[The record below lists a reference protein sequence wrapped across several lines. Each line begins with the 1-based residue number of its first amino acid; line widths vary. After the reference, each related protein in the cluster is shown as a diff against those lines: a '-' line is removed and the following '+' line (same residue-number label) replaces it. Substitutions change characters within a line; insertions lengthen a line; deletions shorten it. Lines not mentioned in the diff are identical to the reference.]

1 MVVQVTGTDP
11 DGDALARPVAWNP
24 DDGPPPLIF
33 MQPEAPGRAAL
44 APGERVLARLKPLG
58 AGRYEGRTMRRL
70 TEAPSRVLGVF
81 RSFRGENRLVPTDRR
96 AKAEW
101 IVPPG
106 QDGGAAPGEIV
117 LAEPMPH
124 HQRYGL
130 KPAKVIERLGSMG
143 DARSVSLIAI
153 HTHDIPVEFP
163 QQAVEAAE
171 RAGATPLGRRTD
183 LRDIPL
189 VTIDGEDARDFD
201 DAVFAEPDDS
211 LAAGGF
217 RLIVA
222 IADVAHYVRPGSPL
236 DHAARTRGNSV
247 YFADRVVPMLPEAL
261 SNGWCSLR
269 PDEDRGCLFVEL
281 RIDAGGR
288 KLAHRFGRGQMRSAA
303 RLTYTQVQQMHDSGA
318 TTPSPPV
325 GEGWGGVSIPPQ
337 PAQPV
342 PPTPTLPLKG
352 GGSPMSLPLPHLYAA
367 YRALLEARTARGT
380 LDLDLAERQVELDLH
395 GKVTSV
401 APRRRLDSHRLIEEF
416 MILANVAAAEEL
428 ERQHQPCMYRV
439 HAPPS
444 DEKLASLRDFLH
456 TLGITLP
463 PGDKLQPRDL
473 DRVLRRVADTP
484 EARLVNEV
492 MLRSQSQ
499 AAYSPDNIGH
509 FGLALPRYAHF
520 TSPIR
525 RYADLLVHR
534 ALIAGLR
541 LGADGLA
548 AEEAARFPATADHI
562 TATERRA
569 QLAEREALDRYLAA
583 YMADK
588 TGAHFA
594 ARISGVTRFA
604 LFVTVTESGASGI
617 VPVAT
622 LPDDYW
628 QHDTREQTLS
638 GRRTRQ
644 VFRLAQE
651 VEVRLAEAS
660 PVTGGLVFHVVPEMQ
675 QPGKRSRR
683 R

>member
-11 DGDALARPVAWNP
+11 DGDALARPVAWEQA
-24 DDGPPPLIF
+24 DGPPPLIF
-33 MQPEAPGRAAL
+33 MRPEVPGRAAL

-70 TEAPSRVLGVF
+70 TDAPSRILGVF
-81 RSFRGENRLVPTDRR
+81 HANRGENRLVPTDRR

-101 IVPPG
+101 IIPPG
-106 QDGGAAPGEIV
+106 QDGGASPGEIV
-117 LAEPMPH
+117 LAEPLPQH
-124 HQRYGL
+124 HRLGL
-130 KPAKVIERLGSMG
+130 KPARVIERLGAMG

-163 QQAVEAAE
+163 PDALAEAA
-171 RAGATPLGRRTD
+171 RARATVPGRRTD
-183 LRDIPL
+183 LRDVPL

-211 LAAGGF
+211 LARGGF

-236 DHAARTRGNSV
+236 DDAARTRGNSV
-247 YFADRVVPMLPEAL
+247 YFPDRVVPMLPEAL
-261 SNGWCSLR
+261 SNVWCSLR
-269 PDEDRGCLFVEL
+269 PGEDRGCLFVEL
-281 RIDAGGR
+281 RIDAHGT
-288 KLAHRFGRGQMRSAA
+288 KLAHRFGRGLMRSAA
-303 RLTYTQVQQMHDSGA
+303 RLTYTRVQQAHD
-318 TTPSPPV
+318 
-325 GEGWGGVSIPPQ
+325 GGDAA
-337 PAQPV
+337 PAG
-342 PPTPTLPLKG
+342 LPLQ
-352 GGSPMSLPLPHLYAA
+352 HLYDA
-367 YRALLEARTARGT
+367 YRALLQARIARGT
-380 LDLDLAERQVELDLH
+380 LDLDLPERQVALDQH

-401 APRRRLDSHRLIEEF
+401 APRPRLDSHRLIEEF
-416 MILANVAAAEEL
+416 MILANVAAAEGL
-428 ERQHQPCMYRV
+428 ERLHQPCMYRV

-444 DEKLASLRDFLH
+444 EEKLASLRDFLH
-456 TLGITLP
+456 TLGIALP
-463 PGDKLQPRDL
+463 PGDRLHPRDL
-473 DRVLRRVADTP
+473 DRVLRHVADTP

-492 MLRSQSQ
+492 MLRSQAQ

-534 ALIAGLR
+534 ALITGLR
-541 LGADGLA
+541 LGAGGLA
-548 AEEAARFPATADHI
+548 ADEAARFPATADHI

-617 VPVAT
+617 VPVST

-628 QHDTREQTLS
+628 QHDAREQTLT
-638 GRRTRQ
+638 GRRTRE

-651 VEVRLAEAS
+651 VEVRLVEAS
-660 PVTGGLVFHVVPEMQ
+660 PVTGSLVFHIVPETQ